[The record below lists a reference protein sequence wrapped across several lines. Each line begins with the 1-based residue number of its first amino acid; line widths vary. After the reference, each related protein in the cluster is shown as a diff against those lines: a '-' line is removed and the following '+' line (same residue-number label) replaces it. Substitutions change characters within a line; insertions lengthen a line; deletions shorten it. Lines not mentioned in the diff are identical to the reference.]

1 MIHTF
6 FMICRTP
13 RSRSSITEPRQR
25 YDTLTAAVDAALTLA
40 NQTGEQ
46 FTILQAVRT
55 IAPRAADYAVPLF
68 PDHKE

>member
-13 RSRSSITEPRQR
+13 RSRASVTEPRTR
-25 YDTLTAAVDAALTLA
+25 YDTLTAAVDAAQSLA

-46 FTILQAVRT
+46 FSILQSVRT

-68 PDHKE
+68 PDHKD